1 MAQLSQ
7 ANKEYLLSLKP
18 EDLTFRTLVSILGD
32 TTSNKNGFSS
42 GVKKSRMNP
51 TDTFELNPSEYF
63 VKEKTLT
70 TVGRFI
76 FNKYI
81 VERCKFQSIL
91 GYVNIPLTAKA
102 VSKLEVKLSSALTDN
117 RITNE
122 DFKKYID
129 YRDTLGLQ
137 LHSVIATSFT
147 MNTIKTPPA
156 VAKKKAELFRKYKKE
171 LDSGDIALS
180 EKIEK
185 ELVSDAKAIL
195 KGDPGLDLYNSE
207 ARGNFGNYKNMNI
220 YKGATLNGNSGKYEI
235 VQSSFMDGI
244 RKEDIPSF
252 GSAVIAGAY
261 PKAVGTADSGYL
273 SKQLMAAMQS
283 EVLDKHGSDC
293 KTHKTID
300 MVLEEGDKQLFL
312 YRYIVVN
319 GKYVCL
325 TPEVIDK
332 YVGKLIHLRSVMYC
346 TNKKSCN
353 ICAGEMSYMLDTL
366 NVGLGCSKVATRL
379 LEMGMK
385 KFHIST
391 LKSTSIDVDTMLI

>member
-81 VERCKFQSIL
+81 VERCRFQSIL

-156 VAKKKAELFRKYKKE
+156 VAKKKAELFK
-171 LDSGDIALS
+171 
-180 EKIEK
+180 
-185 ELVSDAKAIL
+185 VS
-195 KGDPGLDLYNSE
+195 
-207 ARGNFGNYKNMNI
+207 
-220 YKGATLNGNSGKYEI
+220 
-235 VQSSFMDGI
+235 
-244 RKEDIPSF
+244 IPY
-252 GSAVIAGAY
+252 GG
-261 PKAVGTADSGYL
+261 
-273 SKQLMAAMQS
+273 
-283 EVLDKHGSDC
+283 
-293 KTHKTID
+293 
-300 MVLEEGDKQLFL
+300 
-312 YRYIVVN
+312 
-319 GKYVCL
+319 
-325 TPEVIDK
+325 
-332 YVGKLIHLRSVMYC
+332 
-346 TNKKSCN
+346 
-353 ICAGEMSYMLDTL
+353 
-366 NVGLGCSKVATRL
+366 
-379 LEMGMK
+379 
-385 KFHIST
+385 
-391 LKSTSIDVDTMLI
+391 